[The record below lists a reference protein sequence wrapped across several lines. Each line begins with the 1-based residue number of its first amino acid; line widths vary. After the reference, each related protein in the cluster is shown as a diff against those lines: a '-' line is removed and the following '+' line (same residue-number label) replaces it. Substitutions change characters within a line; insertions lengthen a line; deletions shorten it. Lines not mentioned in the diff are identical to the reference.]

1 LSFLY
6 FFSLQKFF
14 ITYAAT
20 ATLITLTLTTFTYTH
35 FSQYLLLSNTL
46 LANMDTLCN
55 IADILH
61 ILYDTHP
68 DIESVLLQ
76 FTSSEQICDIILYF
90 HHKFQNETGYNNCK
104 YEFHDM
110 SFELDKLIE
119 HYDDTISSFDTISL
133 FDTMTYILRIFA
145 DNINPEIDATEPYII
160 QKLFQKFY
168 DLNEF
173 WNLISNTQLFFDTI
187 PDNLIAPDEHTEIN
201 KLFKDIHT
209 CTQTQYKQFYNI

>member
-1 LSFLY
+1 
-6 FFSLQKFF
+6 
-14 ITYAAT
+14 
-20 ATLITLTLTTFTYTH
+20 
-35 FSQYLLLSNTL
+35 
-46 LANMDTLCN
+46 
-55 IADILH
+55 
-61 ILYDTHP
+61 
-68 DIESVLLQ
+68 
-76 FTSSEQICDIILYF
+76 
-90 HHKFQNETGYNNCK
+90 
-104 YEFHDM
+104 M